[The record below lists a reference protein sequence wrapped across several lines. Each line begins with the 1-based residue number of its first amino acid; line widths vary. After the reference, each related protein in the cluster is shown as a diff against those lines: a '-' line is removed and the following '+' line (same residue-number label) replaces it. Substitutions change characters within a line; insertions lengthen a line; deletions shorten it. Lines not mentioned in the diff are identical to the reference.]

1 RVEHFMVMIQARVPM
16 ALLHACANVKHLTRF
31 HATINIEG
39 DMPEIE
45 HDMPT
50 FARLEVP
57 IWLPVFD
64 QFVERLRKIRV
75 RKCFRAS
82 GIRAIGSDDLG
93 DVSAPGR
100 FGRGSDQVERY
111 SAEQAVGLSRLQRVK
126 LDFVIHEV
134 FRERQTKK
142 SRKRVMEEVPWDM
155 GVRARSLMR
164 QGTPAVGGID
174 TIKILWSGDLA
185 KDDRGGDR
193 VDVQTLAAAREVSG
207 NLHTN
212 PRQNHE
218 LYQVLAVW
226 GIVQEH
232 VMARTR
238 GWCG

>member
-1 RVEHFMVMIQARVPM
+1 MKSRLNMSSVRVEHFMVMIQARVPM

-142 SRKRVMEEVPWDM
+142 SRKRVSSIFRAYGRGAM
-155 GVRARSLMR
+155 GH
-164 QGTPAVGGID
+164 GT
-174 TIKILWSGDLA
+174 